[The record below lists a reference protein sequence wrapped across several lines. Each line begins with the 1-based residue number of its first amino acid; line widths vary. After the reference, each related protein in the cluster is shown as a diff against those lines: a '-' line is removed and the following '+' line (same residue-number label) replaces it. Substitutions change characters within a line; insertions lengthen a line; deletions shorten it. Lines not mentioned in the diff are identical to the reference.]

1 MQFDKFIKL
10 IPGIILALVLSLF
23 SEGIN
28 NVVGIELF
36 GTEKSPIS
44 TVLIAILLGILIG
57 CLLYTSPSPRDH

>member
-1 MQFDKFIKL
+1 MQFNKFIKL

-57 CLLYTSPSPRDH
+57 NAFTPRPVL